1 MEQLALQL
9 ISLGDEST
17 SMVWSPCTCSIS
29 LFRLRVLV
37 IVQVLIKYFVLNI
50 KKIKQKLDQT
60 RKCNQNKFRST
71 TMARD
76 VSWDIFEVLP
86 EKKFSIFK
94 KFTDIHFDG
103 NRYKYSL
110 IQNLLLE
117 KHILVV
123 LQKNSVHDFSIMV
136 WAVLRQK
143 FA

>member
-1 MEQLALQL
+1 
-9 ISLGDEST
+9 
-17 SMVWSPCTCSIS
+17 
-29 LFRLRVLV
+29 
-37 IVQVLIKYFVLNI
+37 
-50 KKIKQKLDQT
+50 
-60 RKCNQNKFRST
+60 
-71 TMARD
+71 MARD